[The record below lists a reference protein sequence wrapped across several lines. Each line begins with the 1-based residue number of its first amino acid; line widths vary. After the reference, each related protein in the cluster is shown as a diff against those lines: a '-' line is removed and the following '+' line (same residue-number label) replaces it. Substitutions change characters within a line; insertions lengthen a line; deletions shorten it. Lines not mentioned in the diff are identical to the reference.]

1 MQVKTRSALDT
12 QAITEY
18 EDTQAL
24 EEQQVLRLLWRQI

>member
-1 MQVKTRSALDT
+1 MQVKTDALDT

-24 EEQQVLRLLWRQI
+24 EEQQAAGVCKI